1 MHETRCHYWKES
13 KFLMFDLLKLHHL
26 LGIER
31 KEDKERK
38 ERKQGKKERKL
49 QKRNQKKRKD
59 KIRKAI
65 KF

>member
-1 MHETRCHYWKES
+1 MHGTRYHYWKES

-38 ERKQGKKERKL
+38 ERKQGKKES
-49 QKRNQKKRKD
+49 
-59 KIRKAI
+59 
-65 KF
+65 